1 MNLKLLSLLLLLQIV
16 TISLGSNEIQFATFE
31 TNSSK

>member
-1 MNLKLLSLLLLLQIV
+1 MNLKLSLLLLLQIV
-16 TISLGSNEIQFATFE
+16 TISLGSNERQFATFE